1 MPEARL
7 ELARPKSG
15 DFESP
20 ASTNSATRALTAGY
34 SLSLALSILLESQ
47 PRVRG
52 TVLRTLGILFSP
64 RIREGLKLSDRS
76 VMVRNSGR

>member
-1 MPEARL
+1 MQRNQLVPEARL

-34 SLSLALSILLESQ
+34 SLSLALSIL
-47 PRVRG
+47 PRAGHAQEKRLCERLAFNS
-52 TVLRTLGILFSP
+52 LRAS
-64 RIREGLKLSDRS
+64 RKD
-76 VMVRNSGR
+76 